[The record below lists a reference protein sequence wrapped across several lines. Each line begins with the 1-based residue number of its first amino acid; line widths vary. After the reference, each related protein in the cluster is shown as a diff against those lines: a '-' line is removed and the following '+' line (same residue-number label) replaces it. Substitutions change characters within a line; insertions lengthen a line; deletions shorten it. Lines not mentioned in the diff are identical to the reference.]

1 MLFGFGLI
9 IEKHRAILLKKKQI
23 IGYGWVRINE
33 AHNIIDCIADTGEY
47 VDARQTDIAIRNE
60 NGKLQTLQRPKFQI
74 K

>member
-9 IEKHRAILLKKKQI
+9 IEKHRAILLEKKQI

-33 AHNIIDCIADTGEY
+33 SHNIIDCIADTGGY